1 MSTPNP
7 YARYLEGR
15 DLFAALAGTPERY
28 RAILRGWT
36 AADYQRAYA
45 PGKWTVGQ
53 VMLHLAHSELAFGL
67 RLRYAVTQDD
77 YIVQPFDGDDW
88 MALESGAGA
97 GPAAF
102 EAYYAMRQMNL
113 PLYRSLPA
121 DALDRRFTHPER
133 GVQPVRWILEL
144 TAGHELHHLAQV
156 ERAASAA

>member
-15 DLFAALAGTPERY
+15 DLFAALAETPERF

-36 AADYQRAYA
+36 AAEYQRSHA

-53 VMLHLAHSELAFGL
+53 IMLHLAHSELAFGL
-67 RLRYAVTQDD
+67 RLRFAVTQND
-77 YIVQPFDGDDW
+77 YVVQPFHGDEW
-88 MALESGAGA
+88 MALESAANA
-97 GPAAF
+97 GPTAL

-113 PLYRSLPA
+113 PLYRSLSA

-133 GVQPVRWILEL
+133 GVLPVRWILEL

-156 ERAASAA
+156 EQAVPAA